1 MDLTTQT
8 RPLSLSTQSYSFD
21 LRSRVALGL
30 ALVAMAGCGQPGVG
44 GGSKTPEAASTVVP
58 SNDPGPS
65 DEMPIT
71 EAPKPP
77 KATGNPFEGVKLW
90 VDPESL
96 AALRA
101 NALMATR
108 PADAKLIQEKIAKH
122 PQALWLGEWNSNVYR
137 KVRFVVDQAAKENA
151 LPIFIAYRVPGRD
164 CGQHSA
170 GGHKD
175 ADSYK
180 RWSRQIAA
188 GIGDRAAVMILE
200 PDALGLL
207 DKCLTP
213 EQQKERLE
221 LIHDAVKV
229 YRQNPKTI
237 VYIDGAH
244 SKWAPA
250 KVMAERLKAAGVE
263 DAHGFAINTSN
274 YRTNE
279 ELIPYGKEMSSL
291 LGGVPFV
298 IDTSRNGAGPLGD
311 EWCNPPGR
319 KLGAPPST
327 ETGDPLIHAFLWL
340 KRPGESDG
348 ECHGGPRAGAFWDEK
363 ALDLAR

>member
-1 MDLTTQT
+1 MNSRNCSPLISSN
-8 RPLSLSTQSYSFD
+8 RPHSPRF
-21 LRSRVALGL
+21 RHAACALGL
-30 ALVAMAGCGQPGVG
+30 VATLACGNKPEFGAPP
-44 GGSKTPEAASTVVP
+44 KTPPPANAVIPT
-58 SNDPGPS
+58 NDQGPP
-65 DEMPIT
+65 DDMPIV

-77 KATGNPFEGVKLW
+77 KATGNPFVGVKLW

-101 NALMATR
+101 KALIGSR
-108 PADAKLIQEKIAKH
+108 PADAKLLQEKIAKH
-122 PQALWLGEWNSNVYR
+122 PQAIWLGEWNTNVYR
-137 KVRFVVDQAAKENA
+137 KVRFVVDQAARENA

-170 GGHKD
+170 GGFKD
-175 ADSYK
+175 DDSYK
-180 RWSRQIAA
+180 RWTRQIAA

-237 VYIDGAH
+237 VYVDGAH

-250 KVMAERLKAAGVE
+250 NIMAERLKAAGVE

-274 YRTNE
+274 YRANE
-279 ELIPYGKEMSSL
+279 ELIPFGKDVSRI
-291 LGGVPFV
+291 LGGTPFV
-298 IDTSRNGAGPLGD
+298 IDTSRNGNGPLGV
-311 EWCNPPGR
+311 EWCNPAGR
-319 KLGAPPST
+319 KLGMPPTT
-327 ETGDPLIHAFLWL
+327 ETGDPSIHAFLWL

-348 ECHGGPRAGAFWDEK
+348 ECNGGPRAGAFWDER
-363 ALDLAR
+363 ALELAQ